1 MSGQFDSLIKFDD
14 NEEWADGE
22 RERER
27 KNKRTMDFH
36 WQVRQLEGNVN
47 WIRCTMSSR
56 EVGKFLL
63 NARAFVKKESVLI
76 ALKTCT

>member
-1 MSGQFDSLIKFDD
+1 MTTRNGLT
-14 NEEWADGE
+14 E

-27 KNKRTMDFH
+27 KNKRMMDFR

-47 WIRCTMSSR
+47 CDTMRYDESSR

>member
-27 KNKRTMDFH
+27 KNKRMMDFR

-47 WIRCTMSSR
+47 WIRCDEFER
-56 EVGKFLL
+56 G
-63 NARAFVKKESVLI
+63 R
-76 ALKTCT
+76 

>member
-1 MSGQFDSLIKFDD
+1 MTTRNGLT
-14 NEEWADGE
+14 E

-27 KNKRTMDFH
+27 KNKRMMDFR

-47 WIRCTMSSR
+47 WIRCDENSR

-63 NARAFVKKESVLI
+63 NAPFVKKKSVLI

>member
-1 MSGQFDSLIKFDD
+1 
-14 NEEWADGE
+14 
-22 RERER
+22 
-27 KNKRTMDFH
+27 MDFR

-47 WIRCTMSSR
+47 WIRCDENSR

-63 NARAFVKKESVLI
+63 NAPFVKKKSVLI